1 MTIDQPG
8 GHLDHMIR
16 QTRMNLVQLSYMAD
30 VKASMLLTI
39 ASLVMTLAA
48 THLTEPDLRPGV
60 MVLTLFCLV
69 TILLA
74 TYAAMPK
81 LPLKRAA
88 SADDLRTPTFNLLF
102 FGDFS
107 RLERDQFQTAMEEMM
122 KDPGETYAAQIQDIY
137 TLGCFLASSKY
148 RFVRWAYLSFMTGL
162 FATATVVALSGW
174 TRFQNL
180 LAF

>member
-1 MTIDQPG
+1 MRIDQPG

-48 THLTEPDLRPGV
+48 SHLTEPDLRPGV
-60 MVLTLFCLV
+60 LVLTVFCLV
-69 TILLA
+69 TIVLA

-81 LPLKRAA
+81 LPVNRPA
-88 SADDLRTPTFNLLF
+88 SAGDVQNPAFNLLF

-107 RLERDQFQTAMEEMM
+107 RLGQEDFQKAMEEMM
-122 KDPGETYAAQIQDIY
+122 NDPNGTYAAQIRDIY

-148 RFVRWAYLSFMTGL
+148 RFVRWAYLSFMIGL
-162 FATATVVALSGW
+162 FVTAAVVALSGW
-174 TRFQNL
+174 ARFVP
-180 LAF
+180 

>member
-1 MTIDQPG
+1 MRIDQPG

-30 VKASMLLTI
+30 MKASMLLTI

-48 THLTEPDLRPGV
+48 SHLTEPDLRPGV
-60 MVLTLFCLV
+60 LVLAAFCLL
-69 TILLA
+69 TIVLA

-81 LPLKRAA
+81 LPLNRRAESRDVENPA
-88 SADDLRTPTFNLLF
+88 FNLLF

-107 RLERDQFQTAMEEMM
+107 RLGQEDFEKAMAEMM
-122 KDPGETYAAQIQDIY
+122 NDPSKTYEAQMRDIY

-148 RFVRWAYLSFMTGL
+148 RFVRWAYLSFMIGL
-162 FATATVVALSGW
+162 FVAAAVVALSSWGRLQGLFG
-174 TRFQNL
+174 T
-180 LAF
+180 